1 MKGYG
6 LDLQG
11 RKTKLFTLTG
21 LWALLL
27 LVLSLEPKWFVSLV
41 LRGPGLLSAAHA
53 GVFVV
58 MAFLLC
64 LALRFQRSLF
74 AWRMDNRG
82 VFIAAF
88 AACLFYGGLTEAAQV
103 FAPSRTPDWMD
114 FYCDAAGAG
123 FGIALFFIYSQKVA
137 LARAF
142 SFLLE
147 KIPGFRKG
155 MAFLE

>member
-1 MKGYG
+1 M
-6 LDLQG
+6 DLQG

-41 LRGPGLLSAAHA
+41 LRGPGLFSAAHA

-58 MAFLLC
+58 LAFLLC

-74 AWRMDNRG
+74 AWRMDDRG
-82 VFIAAF
+82 VFLTAF
-88 AACLFYGGLTEAAQV
+88 TACFFYAGITEAVQV
-103 FAPSRTPDWMD
+103 FAPLRTPDWID
-114 FYCDAAGAG
+114 FYCDLAGTVL
-123 FGIALFFIYSQKVA
+123 GIALFFIYSQKVA

-142 SFLLE
+142 SSLIE

-155 MAFLE
+155 IAFLE